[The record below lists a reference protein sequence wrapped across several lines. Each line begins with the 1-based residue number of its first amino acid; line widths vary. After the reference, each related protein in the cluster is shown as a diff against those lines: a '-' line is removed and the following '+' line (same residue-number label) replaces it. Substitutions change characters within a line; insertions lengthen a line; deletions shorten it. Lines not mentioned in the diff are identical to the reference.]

1 MTFSDA
7 RMECVANNG
16 DLPAIENNADLE
28 DVITNITATTD
39 SGANSSTGLDV
50 LVYQRT
56 SARHFLFVT
65 FVGHAKTII
74 MLCTIP

>member
-39 SGANSSTGLDV
+39 SGANSTGFDV
-50 LVYQRT
+50 PCCT
-56 SARHFLFVT
+56 SARHFPSVT